1 MPGVCSVPVSRQSH
15 SLAPPGKS
23 LASLNVP
30 APSTSI
36 FPQARAMMR
45 GERIFASLAAEEGDA
60 LDMAQTSVAFIGM
73 TEQLVP
79 FLYPRPSPDPLTRV
93 NSLHGRTC

>member
-1 MPGVCSVPVSRQSH
+1 MPGVCSVAVSHQSH

-36 FPQARAMMR
+36 FPQARAKMR

-60 LDMAQTSVAFIGM
+60 LDMAQTPVACQI
-73 TEQLVP
+73 TEQ
-79 FLYPRPSPDPLTRV
+79 FLSCIW
-93 NSLHGRTC
+93 GRRLAH